1 MSGEVPGGGAGPA
14 GEGSKGPEGTNAKP
28 AHICNHVIDATG
40 QAEPMTTTIR
50 DVLFPVDFSPSCVAM
65 APFVK
70 RAACICSAKV
80 TLLHVLEVTASG
92 FEIYVR
98 PFPEIEENHRS
109 VAQEKLISFL
119 NSEFPADDCS
129 RLLWRGDAATA
140 IVKVARERG
149 FGLIVMPTHA
159 GAFRRM
165 LLGSTTAKV
174 LNDADC
180 MVMTTQHAETI
191 SPRRH
196 EHREWA
202 CAIGLS
208 ADSERV
214 LRIATQAAEAFHANL
229 SLIHAIPAAQPG
241 LPVQLDLEER
251 VQLME
256 AQAARHRLAEL
267 QRVVGSH
274 ARVIIAV
281 GPIKDALTEAACR
294 LQADVLVIGR
304 SSQPGAQGRLRD
316 LTYAVVRDAPCPV
329 LSV

>member
-1 MSGEVPGGGAGPA
+1 
-14 GEGSKGPEGTNAKP
+14 
-28 AHICNHVIDATG
+28 
-40 QAEPMTTTIR
+40 MTPIQNI
-50 DVLFPVDFSPSCVAM
+50 LFPVDFSPACAAM

-80 TLLHVLEVTASG
+80 TLLHVVEATASG
-92 FEIYVR
+92 FELCVR
-98 PFPEIEENHRS
+98 PLPEIEENRRS
-109 VAQEKLISFL
+109 VAQEKLHSFL
-119 NSEFPADDCS
+119 NSEFPVNDS
-129 RLLWRGDAATA
+129 PRLLWAGDAATA
-140 IVKVARERG
+140 IAKVARERG

-159 GAFRRM
+159 GTFRRM

-180 MVMTTQHAETI
+180 PVMTTQHAETI
-191 SPRRH
+191 SPRPH
-196 EHREWA
+196 EHREWV

-214 LRIATQAAEAFHANL
+214 LRFATQMTETFRANL
-229 SLIHAIPAAQPG
+229 SLVHAIPAAQPG
-241 LPVQLDLEER
+241 LPAQLDLEER

-256 AQAARHRLAEL
+256 TEAARERFREL
-267 QRVVGSH
+267 QRVVGSR
-274 ARVIIAV
+274 APVRVAV

-304 SSQPGAQGRLRD
+304 SSQPGPQGRLRD